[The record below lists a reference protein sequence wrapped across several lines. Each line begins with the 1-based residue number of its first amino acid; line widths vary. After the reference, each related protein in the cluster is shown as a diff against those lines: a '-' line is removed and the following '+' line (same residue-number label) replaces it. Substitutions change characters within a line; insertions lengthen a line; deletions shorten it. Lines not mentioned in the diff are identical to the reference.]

1 VTAKNS
7 PELPVEANVGWA
19 TAMGLE
25 IVTLTAEE
33 VVVEWSVDSRH
44 LQPYGVVHGGVHS
57 GVIET
62 VCSLGAGA
70 QAVPRGQTVMGIE
83 NHTSFLRAVRSG
95 RLRATGKPVHV
106 GQRMQLWEATIVDG
120 DNRVVATGRVRLF
133 CQDAAAAFRSIN
145 FPSIRNEVN

>member
-1 VTAKNS
+1 
-7 PELPVEANVGWA
+7 
-19 TAMGLE
+19 MGLE
-25 IVTLTAEE
+25 IMTLSAEE
-33 VVVEWSVDSRH
+33 VVVEWSVDGRH

-62 VCSLGAGA
+62 VCSLGAAA

-83 NHTSFLRAVRSG
+83 NHTSFLRAVRNG

-120 DNRVVATGRVRLF
+120 DNRVIATGRVRLF
-133 CQDAAAAFRSIN
+133 CQDAATVASTTR
-145 FPSIRNEVN
+145 